1 MVKMRIFKNYIT
13 SIKNYLAQRKI
24 KIYLTNSLTTLISN
38 QFLKILINISANVLI
53 IFCKI
58 TLVRKQLINHKL
70 KILEEDKIKNKKKKE
85 LNKIQLVLVLSNLEA
100 ELKHQTKFW
109 NLVLIYHSKI
119 GKKSLSKSKKECM

>member
-1 MVKMRIFKNYIT
+1 MRIFKNYIT

-24 KIYLTNSLTTLISN
+24 KIYLTISLTTLISN

-85 LNKIQLVLVLSNLEA
+85 LNKIQLVLVLSNSEA
-100 ELKHQTKFW
+100 ELKHQTKF
-109 NLVLIYHSKI
+109 
-119 GKKSLSKSKKECM
+119 